1 MVAFLIP
8 GAMYYPPRKQ
18 SKSWGESM
26 ICLKGA
32 AFWRCLRCLA
42 VLAAFCAF
50 GQTALAQSPSPWP
63 ERPVRIVVGFPP
75 GGPTDFVARLIA
87 PGLAAAWKQ
96 QVIIDNRGG
105 ANGTIGTDYVAK
117 AAPDGMTL
125 LFSGNNIVMNTGL
138 YRLPYDMV
146 RDFAPIGMI
155 AFSPNVLWVGPNEPY
170 RNLADLVA
178 AARAKP
184 GELGYATTG
193 NGGNGHFGGETLKRA
208 LGIDI
213 THVPYR
219 GTAPALQD
227 VLAGRVPLFMQ
238 TIVGGI
244 APYRNGQVRPL
255 VAFGRE
261 RVAEIPDTPT
271 LAELGFDVPDSGTWY
286 GVLAPAATPPALVER
301 MARDLQAVTSTAEFR
316 EKLATQATRPEW
328 LGPAAFAARIR
339 EEVPAWA
346 EVARIANIKAD

>member
-26 ICLKGA
+26 ICLNGA

-50 GQTALAQSPSPWP
+50 GQAALAQSPSPWP

-261 RVAEIPDTPT
+261 RVPEIPDTPT

>member
-1 MVAFLIP
+1 MKLT
-8 GAMYYPPRKQ
+8 R
-18 SKSWGESM
+18 
-26 ICLKGA
+26 
-32 AFWRCLRCLA
+32 R
-42 VLAAFCAF
+42 
-50 GQTALAQSPSPWP
+50 TALTAAAGLLAMPAIAQSGFPNRPIRLIVPW
-63 ERPVRIVVGFPP
+63 PP
-75 GGPTDFVARLIA
+75 GGSTDGQLRA
-87 PGLAAAWKQ
+87 LAEAGSRYLGQ

-105 ANGTIGTDYVAK
+105 ANGTIGTDFVAK
-117 AAPDGMTL
+117 APPDGMTL

-138 YRLPYDMV
+138 YRLPYDML

-155 AFSPNVLWVGPNEPY
+155 AFSPNVLWVGPHEPY

-184 GELGYATTG
+184 GEMGYATTG

-244 APYRNGQVRPL
+244 GPYRNGQIRPL

-261 RVAEIPDTPT
+261 RVPEIPDTPT

-286 GVLAPAATPPALVER
+286 GVLAPAATPAALVER

-328 LGPAAFAARIR
+328 LGPADFAARIR
-339 EEVPAWA
+339 QEVPAWA